1 MTKQKS
7 GVSTLL
13 AGAGKAIGY
22 ARSAK
27 SMAVKTLGN
36 TNEVKELGK
45 EVNKLEKVTKKAK
58 SAERRLGKAM
68 RNQVNH
74 GRTKSFL
81 DNILGRNI
89 KPLPIDKSS
98 PIPNKMSVVKV
109 DKKGSLVYN
118 GYRNYLDHDH
128 AKNLNQR
135 QKRKQWASNPHT
147 RPKR

>member
-7 GVSTLL
+7 GVSTIL
-13 AGAGKAIGY
+13 AGAGKAGML
-22 ARSAK
+22 AHAAK
-27 SMAVKTLGN
+27 QLATKTVTVKT
-36 TNEVKELGK
+36 VKEELTK
-45 EVNKLEKVTKKAK
+45 AEKRFKKLK
-58 SAERRLGKAM
+58 STSRRFGKAM
-68 RNQVNH
+68 KNQVNH

-109 DKKGSLVYN
+109 DKKGSFVYN

-135 QKRKQWASNPHT
+135 QKRKQWASNPHS